1 MNPILFREALDRFRG
16 RRAWPFLLIWILGNG
31 VVVYLMLIAAT
42 SMGDM
47 GLGALI
53 GRSSVGPFMFH
64 GVCLLLLLGI
74 IMILPGM
81 AAVSIVGE
89 REKQTLRLVQVTT
102 LSPRQI
108 VTGKLV
114 AALGYIGWL
123 VAAVLPVLA
132 APMLIGGVRMGDVF
146 GALLMLGLI
155 ATLIGAFSIWL
166 SARSR
171 STRTAVAGSY
181 LLTFTLLFLTPLLA
195 VGEAFVQTDQ
205 FRRPPNTELWS
216 LLPNPYVTLVSAV
229 AHPLEVDGNGG
240 GVQTP
245 FYPGYEFLLTR
256 ENLSTTFGQG
266 IPANRIVEEDGRRLV
281 RPSRPPLWILSGL
294 IYLGV
299 IALAIRRASRWVTT
313 PSPSEFTV
321 KRTR

>member
-16 RRAWPFLLIWILGNG
+16 RRAWPFLLMWILGNG
-31 VVVYLMLIAAT
+31 LVVYLMLIVAT

-47 GLGALI
+47 GLGGLI

-64 GVCLLLLLGI
+64 GACLLLLLGI
-74 IMILPGM
+74 VMILPGM
-81 AAVSIVGE
+81 ATVSIVGE
-89 REKQTLRLVQVTT
+89 REKQTLRLLQVTP
-102 LSPRQI
+102 LSPQQI
-108 VTGKLV
+108 ITGKLG

-132 APMLIGGVRMGDVF
+132 APLLIGGVRIGDVF
-146 GALLMLGLI
+146 GAVLMLGLI
-155 ATLIGAFSIWL
+155 ATLIGAVSIWL

-195 VGEAFVQTDQ
+195 AGEAFVQTDQ

-216 LLPNPYVTLVSAV
+216 LLPNPYIALVSAV
-229 AHPLEVDGNGG
+229 AHPLELDGNGDG
-240 GVQTP
+240 GTP
-245 FYPGYEFLLTR
+245 FTPGVEFLLTR
-256 ENLSTTFGQG
+256 EGASVNFGQG
-266 IPANRIVEEDGRRLV
+266 IAADRIVEEDGRRLV
-281 RPSRPPLWILSGL
+281 RPSRPPLWMLSGL

-321 KRTR
+321 RKTR